1 MKKILVIGS
10 SNIDYTYVSDSFP
23 LEGETLLA
31 KECFTNLGGKGL
43 NQAAAA
49 AKMRAD
55 VSFLTCLG
63 NDANK
68 DVIINAAKEL
78 NINIVPIIKNSPTG
92 NAFINVNSKT
102 KENKIL
108 VFGGA
113 NVLFTKQDIDNN
125 LDLIKQSDYILL
137 QLEIPLDVVKY
148 IVKIAKEL
156 GKITFLN
163 PAPYVPLDDELLK
176 NIDYITPNEGELKL
190 IADNFSDDYLENAK
204 HVQSKFNINNVIVTL
219 GDKGSILINKEKII
233 KIDPYKVNA
242 MDTTG
247 AGDCFNG
254 TLLAFLSKG
263 YSLKDSLD
271 KASLASAL
279 SVTKLGALKSYP
291 TLEEIE
297 K

>member
-49 AKMRAD
+49 AKLNAD
-55 VSFLTCLG
+55 VTFLTCLG

-137 QLEIPLDVVKY
+137 QLEIPLDVVEY

-190 IADNFSDDYLENAK
+190 IANNFSDDYLENAR

-233 KIDPYKVNA
+233 KIDPYKVDA

-263 YSLKDSLD
+263 YSLKDSLN